1 MSDQLPAAGWYPAP
15 HANNEQ
21 RYWDGVQWLEP
32 APEPLGDHSVTAL
45 YPTASELAAAT
56 AQNQP
61 KKSHKGWIIGG
72 SIAVG
77 VLAIGGI
84 GSALGLG
91 GSAPES
97 EPWTTAT
104 PWSEPEDTETVE
116 DAEPVEDPVV
126 MVIVPDVVGMSVTD
140 ALSELFS
147 NGMEA
152 PDISNFEDPLATVL
166 STDPIAGEKVEH
178 GTETILTVEEKPK
191 LTMSQQNAIGTAQDY
206 LAYSGFS
213 REGLIEQLEYEGFS
227 AGDAAFGADNAGAD
241 WNAEAAETAQQY
253 LDYSSFSRQGLYDQM
268 AYEGFT
274 AEQIEFGLA
283 AVGY

>member
-1 MSDQLPAAGWYPAP
+1 MSDQLPSAGWYPAP
-15 HANNEQ
+15 HANNQQ
-21 RYWDGVQWLEP
+21 RYWDGAQWLEET
-32 APEPLGDHSVTAL
+32 PEHLGDHSVTAL
-45 YPTASELAAAT
+45 YPSTAYPADTPREGA
-56 AQNQP
+56 P
-61 KKSHKGWIIGG
+61 RKSHKGWIIGG
-72 SIAVG
+72 SIAAG
-77 VLAIGGI
+77 VLVIGAI

-91 GSAPES
+91 SNEPEV

-104 PWSEPEDTETVE
+104 PWSAPDDADPVE

-126 MVIVPDVVGMSVTD
+126 MVIVPDVVGMSVEE

-147 NGMEA
+147 NGMGA
-152 PDISNFEDPLATVL
+152 PDISSFEDPLATVL

-178 GTETILTVEEKPK
+178 GTETTLTIEEKPK
-191 LTMSQQNAIGTAQDY
+191 FTLAQQNAIDTAQGY
-206 LAYSGFS
+206 LIYSGFS
-213 REGLIEQLEYEGFS
+213 RQGLIEQLEYEGYS
-227 AGDAAFGADNAGAD
+227 AEEATFGTDNADAD
-241 WNAEAAETAQQY
+241 WNAEAAETAEQY